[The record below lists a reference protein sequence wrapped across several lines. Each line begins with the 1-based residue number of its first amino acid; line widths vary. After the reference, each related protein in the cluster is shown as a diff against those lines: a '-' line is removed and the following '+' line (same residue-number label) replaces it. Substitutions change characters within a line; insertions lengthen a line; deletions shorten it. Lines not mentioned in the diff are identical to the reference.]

1 LTTTGIA
8 LLKGE
13 HKMATKQ
20 EKPLFGSG
28 AAAPTTTRRR
38 ASGGYGIWEYSQ
50 GAWSL
55 RRAVCPVGY
64 TPGAPPVQEGRFEG
78 ELIRKYCEPV
88 PFDVPVMAAGT
99 D

>member
-1 LTTTGIA
+1 MSRKQEEPVFGSAVAAVTTTHR
-8 LLKGE
+8 K
-13 HKMATKQ
+13 
-20 EKPLFGSG
+20 
-28 AAAPTTTRRR
+28 

-55 RRAVCPVGY
+55 RNAMCPDGY
-64 TPGAPPVQEGRFEG
+64 TPGAPPVQAGRFEG

-88 PFDVPVMAAGT
+88 ALTAAIMAADT